1 MRGLIGKPTNWHM
14 STEPP
19 HTKEEVL
26 SKRRRSEVAQLSVV
40 STIEPYQKQRK
51 QNLLARLFALKL
63 VGRSTPNYNINA
75 LIKASLKENP
85 LRLIKNFLGMLK
97 RI

>member
-1 MRGLIGKPTNWHM
+1 MSGKNF
-14 STEPP
+14 S
-19 HTKEEVL
+19 
-26 SKRRRSEVAQLSVV
+26 SSDIAQMQ
-40 STIEPYQKQRK
+40 PYQKQRK
-51 QNLLARLFALKL
+51 QNLLARLLALKL